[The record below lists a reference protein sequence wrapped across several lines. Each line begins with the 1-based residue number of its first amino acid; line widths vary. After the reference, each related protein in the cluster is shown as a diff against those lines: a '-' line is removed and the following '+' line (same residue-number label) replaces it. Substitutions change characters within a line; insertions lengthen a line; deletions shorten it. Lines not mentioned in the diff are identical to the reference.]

1 MPELHKVLW
10 ILIHPYA
17 NHETFSI
24 QNSYASSDQ
33 GPQNPVV
40 PRGHGN
46 QKKGQMA
53 CFGAAGTP
61 EPSAEELIIAIT
73 VFKVTFRGDYAFSLQ

>member
-1 MPELHKVLW
+1 MQIMRHFPYK
-10 ILIHPYA
+10 ILTH
-17 NHETFSI
+17 HLTR
-24 QNSYASSDQ
+24 D
-33 GPQNPVV
+33 PQNPVV

-53 CFGAAGTP
+53 CFEAAGTP

-73 VFKVTFRGDYAFSLQ
+73 EFKVTFRGDYVFSLQ